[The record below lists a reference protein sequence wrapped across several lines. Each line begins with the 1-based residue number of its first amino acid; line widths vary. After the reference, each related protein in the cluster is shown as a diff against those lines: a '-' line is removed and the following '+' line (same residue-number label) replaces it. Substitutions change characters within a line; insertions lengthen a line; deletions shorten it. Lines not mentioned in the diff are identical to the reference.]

1 MKRPTHYDSRIHNKT
16 KGGHGFGM
24 KRGIKTELW
33 ETHGGQL
40 ADVFGWKL
48 PPHIQALKDA
58 YYKKLRDKKNKKKN
72 A

>member
-1 MKRPTHYDSRIHNKT
+1 
-16 KGGHGFGM
+16 M